1 MSRTV
6 LLPDRVFESVDGVM
20 LEAHAVVIEGDR
32 IVEVTP
38 SPPENATTLPGKTI
52 LPGLIDVH
60 THLTGEPDTG
70 QGYARLVERSGAQDA
85 LIGVKHAGE
94 TLRAGFTT
102 VRDIGAFRAFA
113 DVALR
118 DAIDAGWVEGPRMM
132 CAGVFVTTPGGAGD
146 ITGLAVDVDEVL
158 PRELRFG
165 VASGVDQMRTIV
177 RQVLRYGADF
187 IKVLATGAV
196 LTSGTRPSTPEL
208 TYDELAATVETANEA
223 GVHVAAHAHGT
234 EGIKR
239 AVRAG
244 VRSIEHG
251 SMLDD
256 EAISLM
262 VESHTYLVADLYDGD
277 YILEVGPARG
287 YTREV
292 LEKTELTTEIQ
303 RKSFRK
309 AVEAGVRLAFGT
321 DASVIPHGTNARQL
335 RYYTDNGLTPAQT
348 LQSATRWA
356 AEMMGWEDRVGSLGA
371 GVYADLVAVDG
382 DPLDDI
388 TILEG
393 PVEVMKSGVW
403 VGSQPRPV

>member
-1 MSRTV
+1 
-6 LLPDRVFESVDGVM
+6 
-20 LEAHAVVIEGDR
+20 
-32 IVEVTP
+32 
-38 SPPENATTLPGKTI
+38 
-52 LPGLIDVH
+52 
-60 THLTGEPDTG
+60 
-70 QGYARLVERSGAQDA
+70 
-85 LIGVKHAGE
+85 
-94 TLRAGFTT
+94 
-102 VRDIGAFRAFA
+102 
-113 DVALR
+113 
-118 DAIDAGWVEGPRMM
+118 
-132 CAGVFVTTPGGAGD
+132 
-146 ITGLAVDVDEVL
+146 
-158 PRELRFG
+158 
-165 VASGVDQMRTIV
+165 
-177 RQVLRYGADF
+177 
-187 IKVLATGAV
+187 
-196 LTSGTRPSTPEL
+196 
-208 TYDELAATVETANEA
+208 
-223 GVHVAAHAHGT
+223 
-234 EGIKR
+234 
-239 AVRAG
+239 
-244 VRSIEHG
+244 
-251 SMLDD
+251 MLDD